1 MTYDPDY
8 TRVFPYYFVFFT
20 HPLGI
25 TTDVFSW
32 HVRFSRDL
40 KVRPAP
46 GPCLTRRHHH
56 YHAATHLAPA
66 LTQRNI
72 HAHGHIRQ
80 VAGIQLQGCTDRA
93 RYGTLTQVALY
104 DVCFERCLSMAVDYD
119 KNVVDFLS
127 LSPFKGDPLL
137 LVNVYEVMVV
147 VYE

>member
-1 MTYDPDY
+1 MDP
-8 TRVFPYYFVFFT
+8 F
-20 HPLGI
+20 
-25 TTDVFSW
+25 
-32 HVRFSRDL
+32 
-40 KVRPAP
+40 
-46 GPCLTRRHHH
+46 
-56 YHAATHLAPA
+56 
-66 LTQRNI
+66 
-72 HAHGHIRQ
+72 RQ
-80 VAGIQLQGCTDRA
+80 VAGIQLQDCTDRA